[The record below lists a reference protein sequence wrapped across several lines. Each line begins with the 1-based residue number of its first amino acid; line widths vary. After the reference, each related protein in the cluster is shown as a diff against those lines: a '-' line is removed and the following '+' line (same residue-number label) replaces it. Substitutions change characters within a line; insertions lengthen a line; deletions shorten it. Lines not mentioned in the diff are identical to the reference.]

1 MLKSLLIFT
10 MNFSEDYEEDGT
22 HEEEASASQ
31 ILEVLPIPESRELTE
46 KEEKRLRRKE
56 DGILR
61 ELRIFLRET
70 WNKINREQRFFM
82 FRVPIDTV
90 EVNLKKKVFSFY

>member
-10 MNFSEDYEEDGT
+10 TNFSEDYEEDGT
-22 HEEEASASQ
+22 HEEEASTSQ
-31 ILEVLPIPESRELTE
+31 ILEILPIPESRELTE

-90 EVNLKKKVFSFY
+90 EVN